1 MLQELLHLYL
11 VYETEEEGLDSGFED
26 ESRQKKNKIKN
37 AMTFNKILAKLTFF
51 FLS

>member
-26 ESRQKKNKIKN
+26 ESRQKK
-37 AMTFNKILAKLTFF
+37 KLKLKMQWRSIRF
-51 FLS
+51 